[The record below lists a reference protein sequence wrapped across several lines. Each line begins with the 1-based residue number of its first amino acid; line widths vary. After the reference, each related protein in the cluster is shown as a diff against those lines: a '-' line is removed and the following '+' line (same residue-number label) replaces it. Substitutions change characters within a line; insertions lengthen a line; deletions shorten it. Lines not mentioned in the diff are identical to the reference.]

1 MVADVDSYYRFI
13 PFVSSSRV
21 IEHTGPRSSE
31 TSLEDRPWLDDSG
44 KPGEVHKLDHIMQIA
59 IMGFDQ
65 SWKSYVTCEKYNVV
79 SVSEP
84 CIILLLLSGADDSI
98 EAYASSSTLFKT
110 LSTTWTFTP
119 SPTDVPHLSNS
130 QSLPHAS
137 APLSSPGQS
146 QSDQSTP
153 AGQSAKDGNAD
164 SPSTT
169 PTLVSIDLAYEFAN
183 PLYAAA
189 ASGSIEK
196 VSAKIMDAFEK
207 RVREVY
213 GDGVK

>member
-79 SVSEP
+79 S
-84 CIILLLLSGADDSI
+84 
-98 EAYASSSTLFKT
+98 AYASSSTLFKT